1 MKIHNIIILNFMNLS
16 FADTLYFKKENILEI
31 ILGLHRS
38 YKSLQREIQICCEL
52 NNLTFNELIVILEI
66 KKGFKRKI
74 DIANKV
80 LLKKQ
85 NLNLILK
92 DLQVKNVLKLENKN
106 ILITKNGEELIHRVF
121 VMNDKHILLVEDDET
136 LQALI
141 EKLLVNND
149 YVVSKAINIEEA
161 KKLVKLF
168 LFDLIILDVMLP
180 DSTGLDFYENTIKNR
195 VNTPVIFLSALS
207 NVDDR
212 VTGLELGADD
222 YIGKPF
228 DSRELLLK
236 IEKNILKKQSLDVI
250 NFGNNTEF
258 DLKKEQLLF
267 KKQNINLSSNEVK
280 ILKLLINNSHQ
291 YLTRDLLNTELGLDY
306 LSRSGDMQISRLR
319 LKLKK
324 ECNLEDIIRSVH
336 GKGYKIF
343 I

>member
-1 MKIHNIIILNFMNLS
+1 
-16 FADTLYFKKENILEI
+16 
-31 ILGLHRS
+31 
-38 YKSLQREIQICCEL
+38 
-52 NNLTFNELIVILEI
+52 
-66 KKGFKRKI
+66 
-74 DIANKV
+74 
-80 LLKKQ
+80 
-85 NLNLILK
+85 
-92 DLQVKNVLKLENKN
+92 
-106 ILITKNGEELIHRVF
+106 
-121 VMNDKHILLVEDDET
+121 MNDKHILLVEDDET

-141 EKLLVNND
+141 EKLLIKND
-149 YVVSKAINIEEA
+149 YVVSKAVNISEA
-161 KKLVKLF
+161 KKLVQIF

-180 DSTGLDFYENTIKNR
+180 DCTGLEFYKNTIKNR
-195 VNTPVIFLSALS
+195 VDTPVIFLSALS

-212 VTGLELGADD
+212 VSGLELGADD

-236 IEKNILKKQSLDVI
+236 IKKNISKRQSLDLI
-250 NFGNNTEF
+250 NFGNETEF

-267 KKQNINLSSNEVK
+267 KKQNIGLSSNEIK
-280 ILKLLINNSHQ
+280 ILKLLISNSHQ

-324 ECNLEDIIRSVH
+324 ECNLRDIIRSVH

>member
-1 MKIHNIIILNFMNLS
+1 
-16 FADTLYFKKENILEI
+16 
-31 ILGLHRS
+31 
-38 YKSLQREIQICCEL
+38 
-52 NNLTFNELIVILEI
+52 
-66 KKGFKRKI
+66 
-74 DIANKV
+74 
-80 LLKKQ
+80 
-85 NLNLILK
+85 
-92 DLQVKNVLKLENKN
+92 
-106 ILITKNGEELIHRVF
+106 
-121 VMNDKHILLVEDDET
+121 MNDKHILLVEDDET

-141 EKLLVNND
+141 EKLLINNN
-149 YVVSKAINIEEA
+149 YIVSKAVNIEEA

-168 LFDLIILDVMLP
+168 LFDLIVLDVMLP

-195 VNTPVIFLSALS
+195 VNIPVIFLSALS

-236 IEKNILKKQSLDVI
+236 IKKNISKKQSLDTI
-250 NFGNNTEF
+250 NFSSETEF

-324 ECNLEDIIRSVH
+324 ECNLKDIIRSVH

>member
-1 MKIHNIIILNFMNLS
+1 
-16 FADTLYFKKENILEI
+16 
-31 ILGLHRS
+31 
-38 YKSLQREIQICCEL
+38 
-52 NNLTFNELIVILEI
+52 
-66 KKGFKRKI
+66 
-74 DIANKV
+74 
-80 LLKKQ
+80 
-85 NLNLILK
+85 
-92 DLQVKNVLKLENKN
+92 
-106 ILITKNGEELIHRVF
+106 
-121 VMNDKHILLVEDDET
+121 MNDKHILLVEDDET
-136 LQALI
+136 LQELI
-141 EKLLVNND
+141 EKLLINND
-149 YVVSKAINIEEA
+149 YIVSKAVNIEEA

-168 LFDLIILDVMLP
+168 LFDLIVLDVMLP

-195 VNTPVIFLSALS
+195 VNTSVIFLSALS

-236 IEKNILKKQSLDVI
+236 IKKNISKKQSLDTI
-250 NFGNNTEF
+250 NFSSETEF

-324 ECNLEDIIRSVH
+324 ECNLKDIIRSVH
-336 GKGYKIF
+336 GK
-343 I
+343 

>member
-1 MKIHNIIILNFMNLS
+1 
-16 FADTLYFKKENILEI
+16 
-31 ILGLHRS
+31 
-38 YKSLQREIQICCEL
+38 
-52 NNLTFNELIVILEI
+52 
-66 KKGFKRKI
+66 
-74 DIANKV
+74 
-80 LLKKQ
+80 
-85 NLNLILK
+85 
-92 DLQVKNVLKLENKN
+92 
-106 ILITKNGEELIHRVF
+106 
-121 VMNDKHILLVEDDET
+121 MNDKHILLVEDDET

-141 EKLLVNND
+141 EKLLINND
-149 YVVSKAINIEEA
+149 YIVSKAVNIEEA

-168 LFDLIILDVMLP
+168 LFDLIVLDVMLP
-180 DSTGLDFYENTIKNR
+180 DSTGLDFYENAIKNR

-236 IEKNILKKQSLDVI
+236 IKKNISKKQSLDTI
-250 NFGNNTEF
+250 NFSSETEF
-258 DLKKEQLLF
+258 DLKKEQLIF

-324 ECNLEDIIRSVH
+324 ECNLKDIIRSVH

>member
-1 MKIHNIIILNFMNLS
+1 
-16 FADTLYFKKENILEI
+16 
-31 ILGLHRS
+31 
-38 YKSLQREIQICCEL
+38 
-52 NNLTFNELIVILEI
+52 
-66 KKGFKRKI
+66 
-74 DIANKV
+74 
-80 LLKKQ
+80 
-85 NLNLILK
+85 
-92 DLQVKNVLKLENKN
+92 
-106 ILITKNGEELIHRVF
+106 
-121 VMNDKHILLVEDDET
+121 MNDKHILLVEDDET

-180 DSTGLDFYENTIKNR
+180 DSTGLEFYENTIKNR
-195 VNTPVIFLSALS
+195 INTPVIFLSALS

-212 VTGLELGADD
+212 VIGLELGADD

-236 IEKNILKKQSLDVI
+236 IKKNISKKRLLDVI
-250 NFGNNTEF
+250 KLGNETEF
-258 DLKKEQLLF
+258 DLQKEQLLF
-267 KKQNINLSSNEVK
+267 KKQIVNLSSNEIK
-280 ILKLLINNSHQ
+280 ILKLLVNNSHQ
-291 YLTRDLLNTELGLDY
+291 YLTRDLLNSELGLDY

-324 ECNLEDIIRSVH
+324 ECNLKDTIRSVH

>member
-1 MKIHNIIILNFMNLS
+1 
-16 FADTLYFKKENILEI
+16 
-31 ILGLHRS
+31 
-38 YKSLQREIQICCEL
+38 
-52 NNLTFNELIVILEI
+52 
-66 KKGFKRKI
+66 
-74 DIANKV
+74 
-80 LLKKQ
+80 
-85 NLNLILK
+85 
-92 DLQVKNVLKLENKN
+92 
-106 ILITKNGEELIHRVF
+106 
-121 VMNDKHILLVEDDET
+121 MNDKHILLVEDDET

-141 EKLLVNND
+141 EKLLINNN
-149 YVVSKAINIEEA
+149 YIVSKAVNIEEA

-168 LFDLIILDVMLP
+168 LFDLIVLDVMLP

-236 IEKNILKKQSLDVI
+236 IKKNISKKQSLNTI
-250 NFGNNTEF
+250 NFSSETVF

-267 KKQNINLSSNEVK
+267 KKQNINLSSNEVR

-324 ECNLEDIIRSVH
+324 ECNLKDIIRSVH